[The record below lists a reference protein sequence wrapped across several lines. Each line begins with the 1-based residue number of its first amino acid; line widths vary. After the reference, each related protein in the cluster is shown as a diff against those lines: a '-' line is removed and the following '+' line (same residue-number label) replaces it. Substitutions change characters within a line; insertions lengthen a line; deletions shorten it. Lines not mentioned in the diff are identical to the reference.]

1 MNKNDLD
8 SFTRVDEKH
17 PLDLYI
23 GTDGLSRRTLFLI
36 SSTQPQHM
44 ISSLVI
50 SAVVGKRKDSKW
62 GISFILLDNKYSD
75 IFNCF
80 CNDIIES
87 SRLLEDK
94 NSGADFIVNR
104 YNKWQTM
111 LSKSRGELLS
121 QSTIKGLI
129 GELLFLKKFLI
140 PKYGQ
145 EVAVKAWIGPERADQ
160 DFICDNTWYEIKAT
174 ESGSD
179 SINITSVEQLD
190 TPKNGELVVVYL
202 DKTSSAD
209 ESKIT
214 LNRIYEEVYNLLEND
229 DLKNKLSG
237 ILLGF
242 GYFTRPEYDDPAFK
256 LTKIN
261 RYMVDGTFP
270 SMRRK
275 SIPEAVINSEYQMS
289 LSSIDNYLIKN

>member
-1 MNKNDLD
+1 M
-8 SFTRVDEKH
+8 DEKH
-17 PLDLYI
+17 PLDLYL
-23 GTDGLSRRTLFLI
+23 GKDSLSRRTLFLI

-50 SAVVGKRKDSKW
+50 SAVAGKRKDSKW

-75 IFNCF
+75 IFSCF

-87 SRLLEDK
+87 SRSLEDK
-94 NSGADFIVNR
+94 NNGADFITSR

-121 QSTIKGLI
+121 QSAIKGLI
-129 GELLFLKKFLI
+129 GELLFLKNFLI

-145 EVAVKAWIGPERADQ
+145 EVAVNSWIGPDRADQ
-160 DFICDNTWYEIKAT
+160 DFICNNTWYEVKAT

-190 TPKNGELVVVYL
+190 TPKDGELVVVYL
-202 DKTSSAD
+202 DKTSLAD

-214 LNRIYEEVYNLLEND
+214 LNRIYEEVYNLLKND

-242 GYFTRPEYDDPAFK
+242 GYFPRPEYDDPAFK
-256 LTKIN
+256 LTKISRYLVN
-261 RYMVDGTFP
+261 RTFP
-270 SMRRK
+270 SMRRQ
-275 SIPEAVINSEYQMS
+275 SIPEAVINSKYQMS